1 MENHYVFMIITMIL
15 SGLLSA
21 MYIWAYQ
28 ISDIRLTMNDI
39 YMIFLMT
46 GWMLFFMTFMNGD
59 YLLSGMSFLFVVII
73 FISIRKQLFI
83 TKRQYFRGMIPH
95 HSMAVLMSERLL
107 ENDQSLSGSERAFV
121 QNIIKTQRDEIDW
134 MKTKIL

>member
-1 MENHYVFMIITMIL
+1 MENHYVFMIVIMII

-28 ISDIRLTMNDI
+28 ISDIRLTMNDV

-107 ENDQSLSGSERAFV
+107 ENDQSLSRSERAFV